1 MNLNE
6 HNHFTLRITQVFTQ
20 LLTEPDFKMN
30 IVNTYCVSLTIDQM
44 NYFLTKNDEILLFI
58 IL

>member
-20 LLTEPDFKMN
+20 LLTEPNKLYRFLN
-30 IVNTYCVSLTIDQM
+30 IFSPSNFHSKRKINM
-44 NYFLTKNDEILLFI
+44 GMKFI
-58 IL
+58 